1 MRFQI
6 YQINSDRDKNHI
18 KFMGLQDIEKF
29 QGTAELDPGIYDR
42 VFIDVYKR
50 QPHLCGISLT
60 KLLSRGKAAWI

>member
-18 KFMGLQDIEKF
+18 KFMGLQVIEKF

-42 VFIDVYKR
+42 VFMGDADCENLEDIYELFNTEG
-50 QPHLCGISLT
+50 HC
-60 KLLSRGKAAWI
+60 